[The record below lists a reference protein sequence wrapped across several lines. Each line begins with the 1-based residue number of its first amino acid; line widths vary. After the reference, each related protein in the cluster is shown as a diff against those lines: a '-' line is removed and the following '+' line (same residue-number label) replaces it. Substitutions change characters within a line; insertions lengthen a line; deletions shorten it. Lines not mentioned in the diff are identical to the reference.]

1 MTLSDAQKVN
11 KYPKKLNEIPSIPII
26 PVVEKLTNV
35 LDQRSKKI
43 FIIAEVVSSGKKSHF
58 DEYLQWS

>member
-11 KYPKKLNEIPSIPII
+11 KYPKKLNEIPSIPM
-26 PVVEKLTNV
+26 VEKLTNV